1 MVANAPSPTLKF
13 DTDFDFDSS
22 NAQFIK
28 EELEE
33 KVQERLT
40 LRGWL
45 SAEVATNAL
54 FFLKSPAL
62 SVNSL

>member
-28 EELEE
+28 EALEE
-33 KVQERLT
+33 KFQERLT
-40 LRGWL
+40 LKGWL
-45 SAEVATNAL
+45 SAEVANNAPL
-54 FFLKSPAL
+54 FFLFL
-62 SVNSL
+62 I